1 MRASR
6 LLSVLLLLQGRGR
19 MTARELARELEVS
32 VRTVYRDVESLSSA
46 GVPVYADRGPAGG
59 YQLLAGYRTRLT
71 GLTGDEAESLF
82 VSGIPEPA
90 AVELGLGS
98 VLAAAQ
104 LKIMA
109 ALPPELRARAGRV
122 RERMHLDV
130 PGWFQE
136 VERPR
141 HLAGIADA
149 VWNQRVIDVRYIRA
163 GSARRE
169 VTRTLEP
176 YGLVLKTGVW
186 YLAAR
191 PHADPSAGGSPQ
203 APHANP
209 SAQGSPH
216 ANPRGSHRANP
227 LDEDGA
233 PDPTAQSVAPAE
245 MRTYRVSRII
255 ALSSRN
261 DHFERAPD
269 FDLAAYWQEWSDRYR
284 ERLYRGEAVV
294 RFSERGMFLVGY
306 YLGPVAARAARA
318 SAGPAD
324 SEGWVRAVI
333 PIESLTHARHE
344 LLQFGV
350 DAEVL
355 EPTELRT
362 LLAESAQAVAR
373 LYA

>member
-19 MTARELARELEVS
+19 MTARELAQELDVS
-32 VRTVYRDVESLSSA
+32 VRTVYRDVESLSAA

-59 YQLLAGYRTRLT
+59 YQLLDGYRTRLT

-82 VSGIPEPA
+82 VAGIPEPA
-90 AVELGLGS
+90 AAELGLGS

-109 ALPPELRARAGRV
+109 ALPPDLRARAGRI
-122 RERMHLDV
+122 RERVHLDA
-130 PGWFQE
+130 PGWFHE

-141 HLAGIADA
+141 YLAGVADA
-149 VWNQRVIDVRYIRA
+149 VWNQRVIEIRYVRA

-176 YGLVLKTGVW
+176 HGLVLKTGVW

-191 PHADPSAGGSPQ
+191 PHADPLAEGT
-203 APHANP
+203 PHADQP
-209 SAQGSPH
+209 GASAAHPPDQGATEPNLLAPGTPH
-216 ANPRGSHRANP
+216 ADQP
-227 LDEDGA
+227 GA
-233 PDPTAQSVAPAE
+233 SAAH
-245 MRTYRVSRII
+245 MRTYRISRIV
-255 ALSSRN
+255 ALTTR
-261 DHFERAPD
+261 DVQFERADD
-269 FDLAAYWQEWSDRYR
+269 FDLATYWQDWSDQYR

-294 RFSERGMFLVGY
+294 RLSERGMFLLGY

-318 SAGPAD
+318 NAGPPD
-324 SEGWVRAVI
+324 DEGWVRTVI

-344 LLQFGV
+344 LLRFGV

-355 EPTELRT
+355 EPAELRT
-362 LLAESAQAVAR
+362 LLAETAQAVAR